1 MRKVG
6 LLILALVIA
15 LGTLGVGYAKWSD
28 TVTINANIESGNV
41 CIKFDGAGTN
51 VDPCT
56 SNNLDYTMI
65 FDGEYWIVASPDT
78 QIDEDLEPKNVGCTT
93 TSLSADG
100 KTLTVTL
107 NNVYPGYLADME
119 LHIRNCGTIPVKI
132 EGFTYTAVSS
142 SCGDDFCISGA
153 DYDWKTPG
161 PCQLLVKYA
170 NDEEAT
176 QIHPGRFTTSSFL
189 ILVDQSAKQGCTYT
203 FTIEIDAAQWNEV
216 PATTIT
222 PVYNNPDLDD

>member
-28 TVTINANIESGNV
+28 TVIINGTIESGNV
-41 CIKFDGAGTN
+41 CIKFDGSGTN
-51 VDPCT
+51 VDPCAT
-56 SNNLDYTMI
+56 GYLDYTVVKDK
-65 FDGEYWIVASPDT
+65 DGNWVVADP
-78 QIDEDLEPKNVGCTT
+78 IDQDLIYNLEPKNVGCTT
-93 TSLSADG
+93 KTLSDDG

-107 NNVYPGYLADME
+107 TNVYPGYLADLE
-119 LHIRNCGTIPVKI
+119 LHLRNCGTIPVKI

-142 SCGDDFCISGA
+142 TCGDSFCISGA

-170 NDEEAT
+170 NDNQAV
-176 QIHPGRFTTSSFL
+176 QIHPGEYTTSSFL
-189 ILVDQSAKQGCTYT
+189 VLVDQSAKQGCTYT
-203 FTIEIDAAQWNEV
+203 FTININAAQWNEV
-216 PATTIT
+216 PAATIT
-222 PVYNNPDLDD
+222 PVYTPIPN